1 MSSFSVMHGYT
12 LAWLVCCIAAGKLV
26 LSHRASF
33 AFLHQE
39 YRQLQSEPWK
49 LVTGITATIG
59 LTIMAPYTGDPTW
72 DYVDALFMSVLTYT
86 TAPWVVAILYRS
98 AKQQATLQQLFV
110 ALCLWFFSA
119 SWSYDLYI
127 WLRDGYYPQTW
138 SSNLVASS
146 FLYLMGGLVWCLE
159 WRPETGMAFSF
170 SRSDW
175 PKHSFPTPFSRIAWL
190 AVPIM
195 LLIAFLMAR
204 FCWQTPST

>member
-1 MSSFSVMHGYT
+1 M
-12 LAWLVCCIAAGKLV
+12 

>member
-1 MSSFSVMHGYT
+1 LSSFSVMHGYT
-12 LAWLVCCIAAGKLV
+12 LAWLACCIAAGKLV

-72 DYVDALFMSVLTYT
+72 DYVDALFMSALTYT

-175 PKHSFPTPFSRIAWL
+175 PKHSFPSPFSRIAWL

>member
-12 LAWLVCCIAAGKLV
+12 LAWLACCIAAGKLV

-195 LLIAFLMAR
+195 LLIAFLMTR

>member
-1 MSSFSVMHGYT
+1 MHGYT
-12 LAWLVCCIAAGKLV
+12 LAWLACCIAAGKLV

-72 DYVDALFMSVLTYT
+72 DYVDALFMSALTYT

-190 AVPIM
+190 AVPII

-204 FCWQTPST
+204 FCW